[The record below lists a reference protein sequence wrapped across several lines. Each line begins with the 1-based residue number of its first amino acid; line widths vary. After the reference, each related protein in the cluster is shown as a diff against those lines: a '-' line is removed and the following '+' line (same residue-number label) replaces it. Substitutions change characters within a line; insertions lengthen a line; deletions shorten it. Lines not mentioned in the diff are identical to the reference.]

1 MLGNDSDVDGDTLT
15 VTSASV
21 DPARGSVSVNPDG
34 TLAFTPV
41 GNLSGPV
48 LVSYTVSDGQGGFAT
63 ATVTVNVGPN
73 TPPTGTNALVVIS
86 EDGSRS
92 FSATDFGF
100 SDADAGQSFA
110 NVRIDVLPAAGTLT
124 LSGVNVVAGQVI
136 GVADLGNLVY
146 APAPNAHGSGYASFG
161 FSVQDSAGAFD
172 TVPNQITID
181 VTPVADSAV
190 IGGAASGATIEDTT
204 VSTGGTLTVTD
215 PDAGEAAFNPL
226 ANVAGA
232 HGTFSIDAAGVWTRS
247 RRAGPRRRTVA
258 ARRDLHRH
266 LDRWHCASGHGD
278 HHRNQRCAG
287 RRVGQLQRG
296 RGCTSGVR
304 LGRRHRRRCQRGAE
318 LQPECRTSARADFQ
332 SEWKLHVRCVQCR
345 LPIPG
350 RRAAA
355 GAHHPLHRHRRP
367 GRHLRCQSRHH
378 RDRGR

>member
-1 MLGNDSDVDGDTLT
+1 VLGNDSDVDGDTLT

-232 HGTFSIDAAGVWTRS
+232 HGTFSIDAAGVWTYPDSRCPTRPSPSPRS
-247 RRAGPRRRTVA
+247 MA
-258 ARRDLHRH
+258 
-266 LDRWHCASGHGD
+266 
-278 HHRNQRCAG
+278 
-287 RRVGQLQRG
+287 
-296 RGCTSGVR
+296 
-304 LGRRHRRRCQRGAE
+304 
-318 LQPECRTSARADFQ
+318 
-332 SEWKLHVRCVQCR
+332 
-345 LPIPG
+345 
-350 RRAAA
+350 
-355 GAHHPLHRHRRP
+355 
-367 GRHLRCQSRHH
+367 LRKWSR
-378 RDRGR
+378 